1 MLSKNQN
8 HNKNNELVSVIIP
21 CFNSENFIEETLN
34 SILCQTYKPLE
45 IIIIDDCSDDN
56 TLKIVKSLLK
66 NFKNK
71 KIIENQIRST
81 KPRNI
86 GIKNASGRYLAFID
100 HDDIWLENKI
110 VDQVNFHKKTS
121 CDISCTYY
129 RRFNNKNKIGRL
141 LKSPMIVSYDNL
153 LKQNSICMSSVMV
166 DIVRH
171 SDFAFLYTPLN
182 DFTTWLKSAKSGKKI
197 LTLNKD
203 LTRYR
208 VHKDAESY
216 HKKSIIKDRWFVLRS
231 LEKLSF
237 IKSTRYFIYYIFKS
251 FFKYIIF

>member
-1 MLSKNQN
+1 MISKNLN
-8 HNKNNELVSVIIP
+8 RNNELVSVIVP
-21 CFNSENFIEETLN
+21 CFNSEKFIKKTLN
-34 SILCQTYKPLE
+34 SVLCQTYKSLE

-56 TLKIVKSLLK
+56 TLKIVKSLLR
-66 NFKNK
+66 NFENK
-71 KIIENQIRST
+71 KIIENQIRTT

-86 GIKNASGRYLAFID
+86 GIKSARGRYLAFID
-100 HDDIWLENKI
+100 HDDIWLNNKI
-110 VDQVNFHKKTS
+110 LDQVNFHKKTK

-141 LKSPMIVSYDNL
+141 LKSPLIISYENL
-153 LKQNSICMSSVMV
+153 LKQNSVCMSSVMIDV
-166 DIVRH
+166 VRYK
-171 SDFAFLYTPLN
+171 DFFFLDNTPIG
-182 DFTTWLKSAKSGKKI
+182 DFSTWLKSAKLGRKI

-208 VHKDAESY
+208 IHNDQVSH

-231 LEKLSF
+231 LEKLSL
-237 IKSTRYFIYYIFKS
+237 IKSTKYFIHYAFKS